1 MWGFL
6 VHGNPYPFADSKPA
20 QGKPLAS
27 KEMLAP
33 SALPVCLQIREE
45 VILHRPTQG
54 WTVDEAWILCK
65 VSIYSLTVQPWVG
78 RWAYAMH
85 RSWRL
90 NESSTQDTFHSPTN
104 RVGLALPIPSCPFPS
119 LKTTSRDHLLEQI
132 PRASEFHVRAES
144 FWEKRATWPS
154 NLSVPEGRFSPL
166 AVPRVAPAR
175 TDCVAAHLTHIYIAA
190 EFGFDT

>member
-27 KEMLAP
+27 KEMQAP
-33 SALPVCLQIREE
+33 SALSACLQIREG
-45 VILHRPTQG
+45 VIPNRPTLG

-78 RWAYAMH
+78 RWAYAM
-85 RSWRL
+85 RRPWRL
-90 NESSTQDTFHSPTN
+90 NESCTQDTFLSPTN
-104 RVGLALPIPSCPFPS
+104 RVGLALPIQSSPFPS

-132 PRASEFHVRAES
+132 PRASEFHVRTES
-144 FWEKRATWPS
+144 FWGERAARAS
-154 NLSVPEGRFSPL
+154 NLSVPEG
-166 AVPRVAPAR
+166 
-175 TDCVAAHLTHIYIAA
+175 
-190 EFGFDT
+190 

>member
-6 VHGNPYPFADSKPA
+6 VHGNSYPFADSKPV

-27 KEMLAP
+27 KEMQAP
-33 SALPVCLQIREE
+33 SALPVCLQIREG

-54 WTVDEAWILCK
+54 WTVDEAWILCQ
-65 VSIYSLTVQPWVG
+65 VSIYSPTVQPWVG

-85 RSWRL
+85 RPWRL
-90 NESSTQDTFHSPTN
+90 NESCAQDTFLSPTN
-104 RVGLALPIPSCPFPS
+104 RVGLALPIPSSPLPS

-144 FWEKRATWPS
+144 FGGKRATWPS
-154 NLSVPEGRFSPL
+154 NLSVPEGQFSPL
-166 AVPRVAPAR
+166 AVPRVTSAR
-175 TDCVAAHLTHIYIAA
+175 TNCVAAHLTHIYIAA